1 MTFPEFQRTDSNL
14 ANQGRSSQKNP
25 LRQDQREC
33 SPWRH
38 PKLVSNPTLEPLL
51 WNPSPNPP
59 RWGCIVFQGRSPL
72 WPPLPDKAI
81 KLLFSTSPKALSLKF
96 YSHQCTEGKL
106 SSSLGHPQHLEV
118 KKMMRKKKRILRRS
132 SQRQGWKRIRETNS
146 SWKPSEENLQGVGS
160 NQPDQYIADRSKKDW
175 ELLLESG

>member
-1 MTFPEFQRTDSNL
+1 MFQRESHNL
-14 ANQGRSSQKNP
+14 IPLKLIKNP
-25 LRQDQREC
+25 PKARGKECRPCTHPDLIILAAAPSLNHCYKIPHQILRGWD
-33 SPWRH
+33 
-38 PKLVSNPTLEPLL
+38 T
-51 WNPSPNPP
+51 
-59 RWGCIVFQGRSPL
+59 VFQGTGPL
-72 WPPLPDKAI
+72 CPPLPGKAI

-106 SSSLGHPQHLEV
+106 PSSLGHPQHLEV